1 MAPPDL
7 MVHSPVASRVLEGP
21 PPHPE
26 LTKKEI
32 ENVDAMVMQLVS
44 WLSLV
49 LDSFVVAP
57 LVRAGGGAYAR
68 SSPTGGSSG
77 LWLRPHL
84 PAGPLWLGSLWL
96 AVVHLISGP
105 AAGCAVSPCGWICAY

>member
-7 MVHSPVASRVLEGP
+7 MVHSPVASRMLEGP

-26 LTKKEI
+26 LTKKI
-32 ENVDAMVMQLVS
+32 ENVDAMVIQLVS

-57 LVRAGGGAYAR
+57 LVRAGRGAYAR
-68 SSPTGGSSG
+68 SSPTGGSFG
-77 LWLRPHL
+77 LWLSPHL

-105 AAGCAVSPCGWICAY
+105 AAGCAVSHCGWMCA